1 MIAQCVK
8 KETGK
13 KYLKKLFM
21 SELLSVDWLFAIT
34 LLLIWVGLMLAQ
46 GTKGK
51 EIRKPIQYCNSL
63 ELKKEGISLWEIFA
77 EMKLAYKSCWNSY
90 KYWNYNEIQLTV
102 SFRCKRMRLVD
113 LCGDWSA
120 SVETGCSFCH
130 VMWMSCSTDREKITD
145 ILLLFQRLL
154 FLPIRFFFSQKR

>member
-34 LLLIWVGLMLAQ
+34 RLLIWVGLVLAQ

-51 EIRKPIQYCNSL
+51 EI
-63 ELKKEGISLWEIFA
+63 KK
-77 EMKLAYKSCWNSY
+77 
-90 KYWNYNEIQLTV
+90 TH
-102 SFRCKRMRLVD
+102 
-113 LCGDWSA
+113 
-120 SVETGCSFCH
+120 SV
-130 VMWMSCSTDREKITD
+130 
-145 ILLLFQRLL
+145 L
-154 FLPIRFFFSQKR
+154 